1 MKYWRNSKA
10 SAESIERR
18 RLVNYAEDGHVF
30 ATFLPHEVV
39 RWHNLVFYKVFLIL
53 VLLMDSILTPGL
65 LHFHK
70 V

>member
-39 RWHNLVFYKVFLIL
+39 RWHNLVFYKVFLIFLL
-53 VLLMDSILTPGL
+53 VNHLQWI
-65 LHFHK
+65 
-70 V
+70 VY